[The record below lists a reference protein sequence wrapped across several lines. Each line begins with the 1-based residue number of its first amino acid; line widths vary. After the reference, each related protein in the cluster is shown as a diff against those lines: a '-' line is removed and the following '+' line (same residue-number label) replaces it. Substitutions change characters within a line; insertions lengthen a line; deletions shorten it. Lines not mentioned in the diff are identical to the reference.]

1 MEYVLIFAV
10 GTVFGFVA
18 AWILLR
24 STLKPSQEITAQYG
38 ALGEQL
44 RSLNETTSQL
54 QRVLVDRTSR
64 GKWGERRAL
73 KVLELAGFVEN
84 KDYRYQKV
92 STNDDG
98 KRIIPDFTFEFPN
111 QIVLHM
117 DSKFPL
123 EQYEAY
129 VNANDEHSR
138 QEHLKGFLK
147 AVRGHVKDL
156 DTKGYV
162 SPGSQTVDFVLLFI
176 PFESLFRFIHEQD
189 ETLIDDALERHVVL
203 CSPLTLYVLLSTI
216 RRSID
221 TFAYSQ
227 AATEI
232 RSAIEQVRTEWDN
245 YGGKLDELGNRLKG
259 AQDSFNQVTS
269 TRDSQLQR
277 AYNRINKITDKYR
290 TFQDDE
296 KQ

>member
-1 MEYVLIFAV
+1 MK
-10 GTVFGFVA
+10 TS
-18 AWILLR
+18 R
-24 STLKPSQEITAQYG
+24 EITAQYG
-38 ALGEQL
+38 ALDEQL
-44 RSLNETTSQL
+44 RSLNETTTQL

-84 KDYRYQKV
+84 KDYRYQKAT
-92 STNDDG
+92 TNDDG

-111 QIVLHM
+111 QIVLYM

-123 EQYEAY
+123 EQYEAF
-129 VNANDEHSR
+129 VNATDEHSR
-138 QEHLKGFLK
+138 QTHLKAFLK
-147 AVRGHVKDL
+147 AVRGHVKAL
-156 DTKGYV
+156 DTKSYV

-189 ETLIDDALERHVVL
+189 ETLIDDALEKQVVL

-232 RSAIEQVRTEWDN
+232 RSAIEQVRTEWGK
-245 YGGKLDELGNRLKG
+245 YGEKLEEIDTRLQN
-259 AQDSFNQVTS
+259 AQDALDQVTG
-269 TRDSQLQR
+269 TRTRQLQR
-277 AYNRINKITDKYR
+277 AYDRIATLTDKYR
-290 TFQDDE
+290 TFQDDDPE
-296 KQ
+296 V